1 MLLFAASASALGQSR
16 PTHSAPI
23 LNNVRFGPL
32 ATKMLQRRERSDV
45 PIASFRT
52 AVKQRALAPS
62 PTNHPM
68 ELDAGSG
75 RRPPHQS
82 QTSQFG

>member
-1 MLLFAASASALGQSR
+1 MSELGQSR

-45 PIASFRT
+45 PQADIALWFMT
-52 AVKQRALAPS
+52 MVKTEEAA
-62 PTNHPM
+62 N
-68 ELDAGSG
+68 
-75 RRPPHQS
+75 
-82 QTSQFG
+82 